1 MPFNKKLY
9 VLIFSFFA
17 FVLLLGMFPSAPE
30 EGMYPLSEIHRLNLK
45 EAGLKIPQSEIYN
58 PNGISL
64 IDALVKVGG
73 CTGSFVS
80 DDGLILTNHHCAFRA
95 LNKASTPENN
105 YLENGFLAD
114 EKGKE
119 IPAEGYTCRITESYE
134 DVSEQIL
141 SAIEGV
147 EDLAERSK
155 IISEKME
162 EIGKAASS
170 EDESIIGQVSEM
182 FKGKT
187 YVLFKYRVI
196 KDVRLVF
203 APPRTI
209 GEFGGETDNWIW
221 PRHSGDFTFMRAY
234 VAPDGSAAEYSPDNV
249 PYKPK
254 RFLKIN
260 PNGVKEGDFVFI
272 LGYPGRTYRNRPSQF
287 LEYQNNYQLPYISQ
301 TFEWMIKQ
309 LEEISAG
316 NKELELKFATPI
328 KRLAN
333 TMKNYKGKLLGLKR
347 IPIIQQKKNEENDLQ
362 KFINSNAELKKKY
375 GNLLYDIDIVYKK
388 IFQIAQA
395 DLWFRVFNR
404 FSVTRNLINTLFEY
418 STEIL
423 KPEEERKETYKEKNK
438 HKLMKKIDGMFN
450 ELNKEFERRFL
461 IKMFTDAMSFK
472 STSKISAVEK
482 LTDDGKNISAIP
494 EFVDNVI
501 MKSGIFDK
509 NNYLKLIEKPAEIDF
524 NTQPFTFFEEL
535 KIQSEEINEERERTN
550 GALTSLSAK
559 LIEIKRLWKKKSFI
573 PDANGTLRL
582 TYGRIKGYSPADAVY
597 YSPVTTLKGVIEKS
611 YLGGEYTIPQKI
623 RELFDSKDFGKF
635 YNKDIKGVPVNIL
648 YNTDTTGGNSGSPI
662 MNAYGELIGLNFDRA
677 FEATIND
684 FAWNDDY
691 SRSIGVDIRYILWV
705 TQKVSGAQ
713 NLLEELG
720 AL

>member
-1 MPFNKKLY
+1 MQFNKKLNFIIVSFLFL
-9 VLIFSFFA
+9 VLS
-17 FVLLLGMFPSAPE
+17 LGMLPSSPE
-30 EGMYPLSEIHRLNLK
+30 EGMYPLSEIHKLRLK
-45 EAGLKIPQSEIYN
+45 EAGLKIDKKEIYN
-58 PNGISL
+58 PDGVSL
-64 IDALVKVGG
+64 VDALVKVGG

-80 DDGLILTNHHCAFRA
+80 EEGLILTNHHCAFRA
-95 LNKASTPENN
+95 LNKASTPGNN

-114 EKGKE
+114 KREDE

-134 DVSEQIL
+134 DVSDQIL

-147 EDLAERSK
+147 DDLAERSK

-170 EDESIIGQVSEM
+170 GDESIIGQVSEM

-221 PRHSGDFTFMRAY
+221 PRHSGDFAFLRAY
-234 VAPDGSAAEYSPDNV
+234 VAPDGSAAGYSAENV

-287 LEYQNNYQLPYISQ
+287 LEYQNNYQLPYIAQ
-301 TFEWMIKQ
+301 IFEWMIKQ
-309 LEEISAG
+309 MEEIGAG
-316 NKELELKFATPI
+316 NPELELKFATPV
-328 KRLAN
+328 KRLSN

-347 IPIIQQKKNEENDLQ
+347 IPIIANKKKEETGLQ
-362 KFINSNAELKKKY
+362 KFIDSNPGLKAQY
-375 GNLLYDIDIVYKK
+375 GSILYDIDIVYNKM
-388 IFQIAQA
+388 FQIAQA

-404 FSVTRNLINTLFEY
+404 FSVTRNLINMIFEY
-418 STEIL
+418 SEESK
-423 KPEEERKETYKEKNK
+423 KPEEEKKETYKEENK
-438 HKLMKKIDGMFN
+438 DKLMKKIDGLFSG
-450 ELNKEFERRFL
+450 LNKEFERRFL
-461 IKMFTDAMSFK
+461 IKMFTDALSFK
-472 STSKISAVEK
+472 STSKIDAVEK
-482 LTDDGKNISAIP
+482 LTGGGKNISAIP
-494 EFVDNVI
+494 AFVDNVI
-501 MKSGIFDK
+501 MKQGIFDK
-509 NNYLKLIEKPAEIDF
+509 ERYLKLLNDAGEIDF
-524 NTQPFTFFEEL
+524 SVQPYAFFKEL
-535 KIQSEEINEERERTN
+535 KIQSKKINNEREKTN
-550 GALTSLSAK
+550 GALTPLSAK
-559 LIEIKRLWKKKSFI
+559 LIEIKRIWKKKSFI

-597 YSPVTTLKGVIEKS
+597 YSPVTTIKGIIEKS

-635 YNKDIKGVPVNIL
+635 YNRTVEGVPVNIL

-705 TQKVSGAQ
+705 TQKVSGAK
-713 NLLEELG
+713 NLLKELG

>member
-1 MPFNKKLY
+1 MQFNKKLNFIIVSFLFL
-9 VLIFSFFA
+9 VLS
-17 FVLLLGMFPSAPE
+17 LGMLPSSPE
-30 EGMYPLSEIHRLNLK
+30 EGMYPLSEIHKLRLK
-45 EAGLKIPQSEIYN
+45 EAGLKIDKKEIYN
-58 PNGISL
+58 PDGVSL
-64 IDALVKVGG
+64 VDALVKVGG

-80 DDGLILTNHHCAFRA
+80 EEGLILTNHHCAFRA
-95 LNKASTPENN
+95 LNKASTPGNN

-114 EKGKE
+114 KREDE

-134 DVSEQIL
+134 DVSDQIL

-147 EDLAERSK
+147 DDLAERSK

-170 EDESIIGQVSEM
+170 GDESIIGQVSEM

-221 PRHSGDFTFMRAY
+221 PRHSGDFAFLRAY
-234 VAPDGSAAEYSPDNV
+234 VAPDGSAAGYSAENV

-287 LEYQNNYQLPYISQ
+287 LEYQNNYQLPYIAQ
-301 TFEWMIKQ
+301 IFEWMIKQ
-309 LEEISAG
+309 MEEIGAG
-316 NKELELKFATPI
+316 NPELELKFATPV
-328 KRLAN
+328 KRLSN

-347 IPIIQQKKNEENDLQ
+347 IPIIANKKKEETGLQ
-362 KFINSNAELKKKY
+362 KFIDSNPGLKAQY
-375 GNLLYDIDIVYKK
+375 GSILYDIDIVYNKM
-388 IFQIAQA
+388 FQIAQA

-404 FSVTRNLINTLFEY
+404 FSVTRNLINMIFEY
-418 STEIL
+418 SEESK
-423 KPEEERKETYKEKNK
+423 KPEEEKKETYKEENK
-438 HKLMKKIDGMFN
+438 DKLMKKIDGLFSG
-450 ELNKEFERRFL
+450 LNKEFERRFL
-461 IKMFTDAMSFK
+461 IKMFTGALSFK
-472 STSKISAVEK
+472 STSKIDAVEK
-482 LTDDGKNISAIP
+482 LTGGGKNISAIP
-494 EFVDNVI
+494 AFVDNVI
-501 MKSGIFDK
+501 MKQGIFDK
-509 NNYLKLIEKPAEIDF
+509 ERYLKLLNDAGEIDF
-524 NTQPFTFFEEL
+524 SVQPYAFFKEL
-535 KIQSEEINEERERTN
+535 KIQSKKINNEREKTN
-550 GALTSLSAK
+550 GALTPLSAK
-559 LIEIKRLWKKKSFI
+559 LIEIKRIWKKKSFI

-597 YSPVTTLKGVIEKS
+597 YSPVTTIKGIIEKS

-635 YNKDIKGVPVNIL
+635 YNRTVEGVPVNIL

-705 TQKVSGAQ
+705 TQKVSGAK
-713 NLLEELG
+713 NLLKELG

>member
-1 MPFNKKLY
+1 MFKFR
-9 VLIFSFFA
+9 ISFTA
-17 FVLLLGMFPSAPE
+17 FVLIASLLFLTGMIPTAPA
-30 EGMYPLSEIHRLNLK
+30 EGMYPLSEIHKLNLK
-45 EAGLKIPQSEIYN
+45 DAGLKINLTEIYN
-58 PNGISL
+58 PEGVGL
-64 IDALVKVGG
+64 VDALVKVGG

-80 DDGLILTNHHCAFRA
+80 GDGLILTNHHCAFRA
-95 LNKASTPENN
+95 LNKASTTENN
-105 YLENGFLAD
+105 YLENGFLAKSK
-114 EKGKE
+114 EEE

-134 DVSEQIL
+134 DVSDQVL
-141 SAIEGV
+141 SAIEGI
-147 EDLAERSK
+147 DNLAERSK

-170 EDESIIGQVSEM
+170 EDKSIIGQVSEM

-234 VAPDGSAAEYSPDNV
+234 VAPDGSAAEYSKDNV

-254 RFLKIN
+254 KYLKIN
-260 PNGVKEGDFVFI
+260 PNGVNEGDFVFI

-287 LEYQNNYQLPYISQ
+287 LEYQNNYQLPYIAA
-301 TFEWMIKQ
+301 TFEWMIEQ
-309 LEEISAG
+309 LENIGKG
-316 NKELELKFATPI
+316 NPELELKFATQI

-347 IPIIQQKKNEENDLQ
+347 IPIIQQKKQEENELQ
-362 KFINSNAELKKKY
+362 KFIDSNPELKSKY
-375 GNLLYDIDIVYKK
+375 GRLLYDIDIVYNK

-404 FSVTRNLINTLFEY
+404 FSITRNLINTIFEFKKE
-418 STEIL
+418 TE
-423 KPEEERKETYKEKNK
+423 KPEDERKEIFKDSNRKD
-438 HKLMKKIDGMFN
+438 LLKKIDGMFS

-461 IKMFTDAMSFK
+461 AKMFTDALNFK
-472 STSKISAVEK
+472 STSKIKAIEE
-482 LTDDGKNISAIP
+482 LTDNGKNISAIT
-494 EFVDNVI
+494 EFVDSTV
-501 MKSGIFDK
+501 MKSEIFNK
-509 NNYLKLIEKPAEIDF
+509 ESYLNLLFKEDVSFE
-524 NTQPFTFFEEL
+524 TQPLFVFFEKL
-535 KIQSEEINEERERTN
+535 KSQNEQIINERDKTN
-550 GALTSLSAK
+550 GALTKLSAE
-559 LIEIKRLWKKKSFI
+559 LIEVKRLWKNKDFI

-597 YSPVTTLKGVIEKS
+597 YSPVTSLKGVIEKS
-611 YLGGEYTIPQKI
+611 YLGKEYQIPQKL
-623 RELFDSKDFGKF
+623 RELFDLKEFGKF
-635 YNKDIKGVPVNIL
+635 YSKKINGVPVNIL

-684 FAWNDDY
+684 FAWNDAY
-691 SRSIGVDIRYILWV
+691 SRSIGVDIRYILWI
-705 TQKVSGAQ
+705 THKFSGATD
-713 NLLEELG
+713 LMKELG
-720 AL
+720 VM

>member
-1 MPFNKKLY
+1 MQFFRKSA
-9 VLIFSFFA
+9 VIIFL
-17 FVLLLGMFPSAPE
+17 FVSLALLTGMIPSSPE
-30 EGMYPLSEIHRLNLK
+30 EGMYPLSEIQKLNLRD
-45 EAGLKIPQSEIYN
+45 AGLKIDQSEIYN
-58 PNGISL
+58 PNGVSL

-80 DDGLILTNHHCAFRA
+80 ENGLILTNHHCAFRA
-95 LNKASTPENN
+95 LNNASTPENN
-105 YLENGFLAD
+105 YLENGFWA
-114 EKGKE
+114 ESRQKE

-141 SAIEGV
+141 SAIEGI

-170 EDESIIGQVSEM
+170 EDESIVGQVSEM

-221 PRHSGDFTFMRAY
+221 PRHSGDFAFLRAY
-234 VAPDGSAAEYSPDNV
+234 VAPDGSAAEFSENNI

-254 RFLKIN
+254 KFLRIN
-260 PNGVKEGDFVFI
+260 PNGVNEGDFVFI

-287 LEYQNNYQLPYISQ
+287 LEYQYNFQLPYISE

-309 LEEISAG
+309 LEEIGSG
-316 NKELELKFATPI
+316 NPELELKFATPI

-333 TMKNYKGKLLGLKR
+333 TMKNYKGKLLGIKR
-347 IPIIQQKKNEENDLQ
+347 IHLIEQKKQEESDLQ
-362 KFINSNAELKKKY
+362 KFINSKAGLKNKY
-375 GNLLYDIDIVYKK
+375 GHLLYDIDLVYNK
-388 IFQIAQA
+388 IYQIAQA

-404 FSVTRNLINTLFEY
+404 FSVTRNLVNTLLLKKEE
-418 STEIL
+418 SL
-423 KPEEERKETYKEKNK
+423 KPDEERKETFKESNKNK
-438 HKLMKKIDGMFN
+438 LIKKVNGLFS

-461 IKMFTDAMSFK
+461 IKMFTDALTFK
-472 STSKISAVEK
+472 STSKIKAVED
-482 LTDDGKNISAIP
+482 LTRNGKNIAAI
-494 EFVDNVI
+494 EDFVENTI
-501 MKSGIFDK
+501 MNSDIFNKEYYFDLLFGK
-509 NNYLKLIEKPAEIDF
+509 DSMDITDPLFSFFNKLKEQNEQI
-524 NTQPFTFFEEL
+524 
-535 KIQSEEINEERERTN
+535 INEREKTN

-559 LIEIKRLWKKKSFI
+559 LIEVKRLWKKKSFI

-582 TYGRIKGYSPADAVY
+582 TYGKIKGYSPADAVY
-597 YSPVTTLKGVIEKS
+597 YSPITSLKGIIEKS
-611 YLGGEYTIPQKI
+611 YLGGDYKIPQKL
-623 RELFDSKDFGKF
+623 RELYDLKEFGKF
-635 YNKDIKGVPVNIL
+635 YSKKIKGVPVNIL

-705 TQKVSGAQ
+705 IRKFSGAN
-713 NLLEELG
+713 NLIEELG
-720 AL
+720 IM

>member
-1 MPFNKKLY
+1 MPFNKKFY
-9 VLIFSFFA
+9 VLIISFLLL
-17 FVLLLGMFPSAPE
+17 VLSLGMFPSAPE
-30 EGMYPLSEIHRLNLK
+30 EGMYPLSEIHKLNLK
-45 EAGLKIPQSEIYN
+45 EAGLKIDRTEIYN
-58 PNGISL
+58 PDGVSL

-80 DDGLILTNHHCAFRA
+80 EDGLILTNHHCAFRA

-114 EKGKE
+114 KREEE

-155 IISEKME
+155 VISEKME
-162 EIGKAASS
+162 EIGEAASS

-221 PRHSGDFTFMRAY
+221 PRHSGDFTFLRAY
-234 VAPDGSAAEYSPDNV
+234 VAPDGSAAEYSPENV

-309 LEEISAG
+309 LEEIGSG
-316 NKELELKFATPI
+316 NPELELKFATPI
-328 KRLAN
+328 KRFAN

-347 IPIIQQKKNEENDLQ
+347 IPIIDQKKKEEADLQ
-362 KFINSNAELKKKY
+362 KFINSNPELKTKY
-375 GNLLYDIDIVYKK
+375 GRLLYDIDIVYNKM
-388 IFQIAQA
+388 FQIAQA

-404 FSVTRNLINTLFEY
+404 FSVTRNLLNVIFEY
-418 STEIL
+418 AEESK
-423 KPEEERKETYKEKNK
+423 KPEEEKKETYKEENK
-438 HKLMKKIDGMFN
+438 DKLMKKIDGLFA

-461 IKMFTDAMSFK
+461 IKMFTDALNFK
-472 STSKISAVEK
+472 STSKINAVEN
-482 LTDDGKNISAIP
+482 LTENGKNISAIP
-494 EFVDNVI
+494 EFVNDVV
-501 MKSGIFDK
+501 MKSEIFDK
-509 NNYLKLIEKPAEIDF
+509 DKYLKLLEEISQINF
-524 NTQPFTFFEEL
+524 STQPYAFFEQL
-535 KIQSEEINEERERTN
+535 KLQSEKINDEREKTN

-559 LIEIKRLWKKKSFI
+559 LIEVKRLWKKKSFI

-597 YSPVTTLKGVIEKS
+597 YSPITSLKGVIEKS
-611 YLGGEYTIPQKI
+611 YLGGEYMIPQKI

-635 YNKDIKGVPVNIL
+635 YNKAVNGVPVNIL

-713 NLLEELG
+713 NLLKELG